1 LSKHRPQ
8 LTPQSKLSVI
18 VPVYNVARYLPI
30 CLDSLL
36 AQSRP
41 LDEILLIDDGST
53 DACPA
58 ILSEYAAGH
67 PSLRVIRRENGGL
80 AAARNTGLDA
90 ASGEWVGFVD
100 SDDWVVPTM
109 FERLLAL
116 ANDHALDIALC
127 NGLYHFDGRRADAP
141 IYTDPPRCGPL
152 PGREWLKYKLGNRSL
167 LHMVW
172 MHLYRRDFIE
182 GHRLRFLSGLVH
194 EDVVWTTRALMLAPR
209 VAYDDTPLYVYR
221 KPLRRAEPVARD
233 RHLRAVIAS
242 SKINA
247 QALAALADGAED
259 PELARLIR
267 WQLVDGN
274 LSVFHKV
281 EQLSDA
287 AERRG
292 FWIQSLSNGF
302 LRLLWRNAQDARQCR
317 KVASRWARA
326 QLKRLSPVREATP
339 GPADGT

>member
-1 LSKHRPQ
+1 MSERKPGFAVTPK
-8 LTPQSKLSVI
+8 LTVV
-18 VPVYNVARYLPI
+18 VPVYNVAGYLRA

-36 AQSRP
+36 AQTRP
-41 LDEILLIDDGST
+41 IDEILLIDDGST
-53 DACPA
+53 DACPS
-58 ILSEYAAGH
+58 ILSEYAATH

-90 ASGEWVGFVD
+90 ASGEWLGFVD
-100 SDDWVVPTM
+100 SDDWVLPTM

-127 NGLYHFDGRRADAP
+127 NSLYHFEGRRADEP
-141 IYTDPPRCGPL
+141 VYTDSPRCGPL
-152 PGREWLKYKLGNRSL
+152 SGQDWLKYKLGNRSL

-182 GHRLRFLSGLVH
+182 RHRLRFPSGLVH
-194 EDVVWTTRALMLAPR
+194 EDVVWTTRALMLASR

-221 KPLRRAEPVARD
+221 KPLRRAESAARD

-242 SKINA
+242 SKSNA
-247 QALAALADGAED
+247 QALAALADGAKD
-259 PELARLIR
+259 PQLARLIR

-274 LSVFHKV
+274 LSVFHKI

-287 AERRG
+287 AERRSN
-292 FWIQSLSNGF
+292 WIQSLSDGF

-326 QLKRLSPVREATP
+326 QLKRLVPVREALP
-339 GPADGT
+339 GHADGS